1 MWFLYFP
8 WESER
13 EKKRGNIPEDLGTSR
28 KQEFHQTMI
37 DQISILLPLKKL
49 MIFILYCV
57 CGDTIMWAQKI
68 REFGE
73 FDYFRE
79 ERTKWCK

>member
-1 MWFLYFP
+1 
-8 WESER
+8 
-13 EKKRGNIPEDLGTSR
+13 
-28 KQEFHQTMI
+28 
-37 DQISILLPLKKL
+37 

-79 ERTKWCK
+79 ERTQWCK